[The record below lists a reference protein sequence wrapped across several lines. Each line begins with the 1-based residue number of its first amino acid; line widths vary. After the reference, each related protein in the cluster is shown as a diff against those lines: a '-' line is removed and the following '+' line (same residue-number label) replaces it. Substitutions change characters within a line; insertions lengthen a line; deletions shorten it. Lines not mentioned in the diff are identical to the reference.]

1 MPTLHASRVARAG
14 LASDGVKGQRR
25 EALYLSAVAH
35 YRRGRLLEARRCA
48 DAALAVSPSCH
59 QSAALKAACEETLAE
74 DALLAAGVGIVG
86 GVLAAVAIGLL
97 SAGKRRR
104 T

>member
-1 MPTLHASRVARAG
+1 VPTLHASRVARAG

-74 DALLAAGVGIVG
+74 DALLAGVGVV

-97 SAGKRRR
+97 AGKRRR